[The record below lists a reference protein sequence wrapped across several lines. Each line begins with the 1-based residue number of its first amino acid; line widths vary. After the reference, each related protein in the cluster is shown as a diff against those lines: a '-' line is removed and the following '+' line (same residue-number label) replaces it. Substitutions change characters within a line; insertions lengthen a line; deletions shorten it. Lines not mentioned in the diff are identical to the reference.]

1 MTPVT
6 RLRNLGPVSAEMLR
20 EIDVKSAE
28 ELRDMGAV
36 EAYRRL
42 RFVFGARANQNL
54 FFALLGAL
62 EGRDWRDFSRGEEN
76 ARLKQL

>member
-6 RLRNLGPVSAEMLR
+6 ALRNLGPVSAEMLR

-28 ELRDMGAV
+28 ELRDMGAD

-42 RFVFGARANQNL
+42 KFVFGRRANRNL
-54 FFALLGAL
+54 FFALVGAL
-62 EGRDWRDFSRGEEN
+62 EDRDWREFSQN
-76 ARLKQL
+76 DKVTRLNHP